1 MNDAGPGPDLASF
14 TRLRRADV
22 RSPARQ
28 WRPVL
33 AIALAVTAVAAL
45 VWWIEARPKP
55 LPLASRIGAGAPVP
69 VVATAAT
76 TGNINIILNALGTV
90 TPLATVTLKSQIS
103 GRITNIAFQEGQ
115 KVKAGELLAEIDA
128 RLYEGQLAQA
138 QGQLLRDQA
147 LLRIAQL
154 DLERYRKLVAE
165 GWVAQQKLDAQESL
179 VNQYQG
185 TMKADQAVVDTAALN
200 IAYCHITAPI
210 SGRIGLR
217 QVDQGNYVQANDTN
231 GIVIITQMQPITVI
245 FTLPEDQL
253 LAVLKRLHSGAAMP
267 VAAYDRSRST
277 KLATGHLMTID
288 NHIDT
293 TTGTVKLKAQFDND
307 DESLY
312 PKQFV
317 NVQLL
322 VDVARGATVMPTAAV
337 QRGAPGTFVYVV
349 TSENTVTVR
358 PVTLGQSEGE
368 RVAVTSGLA
377 LGDRVVV
384 DGADRLR
391 DGAKIN
397 LSARGSAP
405 TPGGDQHQAPR
416 RASP

>member
-14 TRLRRADV
+14 THFRRADV
-22 RSPARQ
+22 RSPAPQ

-33 AIALAVTAVAAL
+33 AIALALIAAAAL

-55 LPLASRIGAGAPVP
+55 LALASRIGAGAPVP

-179 VNQYQG
+179 VNQYEG
-185 TMKADQAVVDTAALN
+185 TIKADQAVVDTAALN

-210 SGRIGLR
+210 SGRSGLR
-217 QVDQGNYVQANDTN
+217 QVDQGNNVQANDTN
-231 GIVIITQMQPITVI
+231 GIVIITQKQPITVI

-288 NHIDT
+288 NQIDT
-293 TTGTVKLKAQFDND
+293 TTGTVKL
-307 DESLY
+307 
-312 PKQFV
+312 
-317 NVQLL
+317 
-322 VDVARGATVMPTAAV
+322 
-337 QRGAPGTFVYVV
+337 
-349 TSENTVTVR
+349 
-358 PVTLGQSEGE
+358 
-368 RVAVTSGLA
+368 
-377 LGDRVVV
+377 
-384 DGADRLR
+384 
-391 DGAKIN
+391 
-397 LSARGSAP
+397 
-405 TPGGDQHQAPR
+405 
-416 RASP
+416 